1 MCGLSD
7 IVTEWQPFGRSK
19 PLRVFRHKRKLSWL
33 LFALKKLFCLK
44 RSPQIFRVPW
54 MRMKQAFGPPL
65 KSTRRRKESDLPHAL
80 FRCVI
85 HDGPMSG
92 EFKKME
98 HLAPNEALKSYHLT
112 CVGMRREFL
121 RLWTNFSG
129 GEPPED
135 IAWNSATALAWVYP
149 EGIRLVKDRDYY
161 CYGPFSQG
169 DTLSPSTGDSVQ
181 LLLGMREIQ
190 DKETVYFGAS
200 MNAIHDDTMIHS
212 PLVNICFLLHQCTVE
227 FLFSGSPSRVSV
239 GFSSRFWGG
248 WLIIVLLTLFNLVD
262 LVVNL
267 F

>member
-1 MCGLSD
+1 MCRLSD

-19 PLRVFRHKRKLSWL
+19 PLRA
-33 LFALKKLFCLK
+33 LFALNKLFCFK
-44 RSPQIFRVPW
+44 EVAPDFQGPVDADETGFRAAIEVYQ
-54 MRMKQAFGPPL
+54 K
-65 KSTRRRKESDLPHAL
+65 KERISDLPHAL

-161 CYGPFSQG
+161 CYG
-169 DTLSPSTGDSVQ
+169 L
-181 LLLGMREIQ
+181 
-190 DKETVYFGAS
+190 
-200 MNAIHDDTMIHS
+200 
-212 PLVNICFLLHQCTVE
+212 
-227 FLFSGSPSRVSV
+227 
-239 GFSSRFWGG
+239 
-248 WLIIVLLTLFNLVD
+248 
-262 LVVNL
+262 
-267 F
+267 